1 LLEGGAESGS
11 GKVARHEAVPGGL
24 AAF

>member
-11 GKVARHEAVPGGL
+11 GTVARHEAVPGGL